1 MTQPRRENCQC
12 RPVKPRTLSAVL
24 LCMMVALTVQSV
36 RADDP
41 WIMPVRPACVSSPFG
56 WRHAVGPMA
65 PAGFHNGIDMPAPAG
80 GYVYAVAGG
89 QVLMVKKM
97 GLGGLQIELRHP
109 DGLVTV
115 YSSSGQR
122 GAGHRERPACCRR
135 RFVAWPHWSHRCH
148 VRDPSVLYGDQQ
160 RQGRGP
166 GPVPWRHALQI
177 TRPARCRGTVVM
189 GFWETRPPVAVYTR
203 YRR

>member
-115 YSSSGQR
+115 YSHLGSVAPAIANGQR
-122 GAGHRERPACCRR
+122 VVAAGSWLGRIGRTGVTYGTHLFFMVISNGKAVDPAQYLG
-135 RFVAWPHWSHRCH
+135 VAHCK
-148 VRDPSVLYGDQQ
+148 
-160 RQGRGP
+160 
-166 GPVPWRHALQI
+166 
-177 TRPARCRGTVVM
+177 
-189 GFWETRPPVAVYTR
+189 
-203 YRR
+203 